1 MVLRGPNNWGDLRAL
16 GPLSS
21 ASLTFVVQPKTKVP
35 VKTQNTHLSLVE
47 FVEIYALLGGGDQT
61 DPNSAVGGPKR
72 ILRTRG

>member
-47 FVEIYALLGGGDQT
+47 FVEIYALLGGGTKWTQT
-61 DPNSAVGGPKR
+61 
-72 ILRTRG
+72 LR